1 MKSQNKFFTAAIK
14 TLAEKS
20 IIHGANSTSC
30 MILYQPKAPV
40 ALKKFSKVEN
50 DK

>member
-40 ALKKFSKVEN
+40 ALKKIQQSRK
-50 DK
+50 